1 MNRKKQTTAWTNSVC
16 LFQFIMFGV
25 MAIAIYSLMM
35 TDANAANPGATL
47 CKAIG
52 DTMGGGLARAISTIG
67 ILIVGVGAT
76 LGKMTWTT
84 ALTVAVGIAVIFG
97 TLSIVSSLSGVGAP
111 GCFGT

>member
-1 MNRKKQTTAWTNSVC
+1 MRRKKQTTTWTTSV
-16 LFQFIMFGV
+16 LVFQFFMFGL
-25 MAIAIYSLMM
+25 MAIAIFSFMI

-84 ALTVAVGIAVIFG
+84 ALTVAVGIAVIFA
-97 TLSIVSSLSGVGAP
+97 TLSIVASLSGVGAP